1 MAVTSELETIGAY
14 LTEARALL
22 QDQYTPYRYPDADL
36 VRAMNIGL
44 QEVRRLRADLL
55 LPSFDIPWF
64 DSTGTI
70 DATFKAKA
78 VPFEPMYR
86 SALVY
91 YIVGRAQ
98 LRDDENTTDA
108 RAGSLLTKFTAQMLQ
123 AGS

>member
-1 MAVTSELETIGAY
+1 MAVTSALETIGGY
-14 LTEARALL
+14 LVEARSLL
-22 QDQYTPYRYPDADL
+22 QDQNVPYRYPDADL
-36 VRAMNIGL
+36 VRALNIGL
-44 QEVRRLRADLL
+44 QEVRRLRPDLL
-55 LPSFDIPWF
+55 LPAFVIPWF
-64 DSTGTI
+64 DDAATI
-70 DATFKAKA
+70 DTTFKATA

-86 SALVY
+86 SALIY